1 MGSYEVFIV
10 PAIILGGALL
20 AGLIFE
26 IIVLLRLRRAAEKK
40 GRGLL
45 GVIASSLRGM
55 ILLGLLLAGASAA
68 VRYVPLEEKTARLI
82 GRVIVVLAIIAAT
95 IVTERLAVGL
105 LGLRTR
111 KKDGALPISLIATVV
126 KLVVMMLGVLV
137 IFQTLG
143 ISITP
148 MLTALGIGGLA
159 VALALKDTLSNLFA
173 GFHILAS
180 RLVRVGDYVQL
191 SSGQE
196 GYVEDISWRNT
207 NIRAILQYMIVVPN
221 ETLASATMVNYHEPQ
236 KPTLILMPV
245 GVHYDSD
252 LEHVERVTKEIA
264 REAMREVPGGDETY
278 EPLIRFHTFND
289 FSIDFNVV
297 MRVTE
302 ITAQYSLKHEFAK
315 RLHRRYGE
323 EGIVIP
329 FPIRTVEFA
338 GPVPDKAGVQ

>member
-1 MGSYEVFIV
+1 
-10 PAIILGGALL
+10 
-20 AGLIFE
+20 
-26 IIVLLRLRRAAEKK
+26 
-40 GRGLL
+40 
-45 GVIASSLRGM
+45 
-55 ILLGLLLAGASAA
+55 
-68 VRYVPLEEKTARLI
+68 
-82 GRVIVVLAIIAAT
+82 
-95 IVTERLAVGL
+95 
-105 LGLRTR
+105 
-111 KKDGALPISLIATVV
+111 V

>member
-1 MGSYEVFIV
+1 MGDYKVYMV
-10 PAIILGGALL
+10 PASILGGAVLL
-20 AGLIFE
+20 GLLLE
-26 IIVLLRLRRAAEKK
+26 IIVLLRLRRAAERA
-40 GRGLL
+40 GHGLIE
-45 GVIASSLRGM
+45 VIASSLRGM
-55 ILLGLLLAGASAA
+55 IVLGLLLAGAAA
-68 VRYVPLEEKTARLI
+68 AIRYLPLEETDARLI
-82 GRVIVVLAIIAAT
+82 GRVIVVLTIIAAT
-95 IVTERLAVGL
+95 IVIERLAVGL

-111 KKDGALPISLIATVV
+111 KKEGALPISLIATVV
-126 KLVVMMLGVLV
+126 KLIVMLLGMLV

-191 SSGQE
+191 ASGQE

-207 NIRAILQYMIVVPN
+207 KIRTLLQYMIIVPN
-221 ETLASATMVNYHEPQ
+221 ETLASAVMVNYYEPQ

-252 LEHVERVTKEIA
+252 LEHVERVTKEVA
-264 REAMREVPGGDETY
+264 REAMREEPGGDETY
-278 EPLIRFHTFND
+278 EPLVRYRQFND

-297 MRVTE
+297 MRVKE
-302 ITAQYSLKHEFAK
+302 ISAQYPLKHEFAK
-315 RLHRRYGE
+315 RLHRRYRE

-338 GPVPDKAGVQ
+338 GPVPGKAVEQ